1 MYNVN
6 MNRGELSGDSAV
18 DIVLREL
25 DYQVKTK
32 GSSFSYN
39 FNGSIASK
47 YLPRSEQ
54 ENILRT
60 LNNNGL
66 IELRIESAQN
76 SAIEA
81 LGEDEPHWIDLY
93 IIESVS
99 DEPEAETNAD
109 TATSQIHLVRIS
121 FREGNL
127 FLSIDGGKYSII
139 GRQNDGQKSFQ
150 LINALFAKPP
160 GVVIPSADI
169 FNERLNLKQIITK
182 NKLSY
187 ILPFLDESVFPYSI
201 ARKDEDVRLSASDL
215 KSLLSKL
222 TEKYRINFIAYL

>member
-1 MYNVN
+1 
-6 MNRGELSGDSAV
+6 MNRGELSGDSAI

-32 GSSFSYN
+32 GNGFSYN
-39 FNGSIASK
+39 FNGTIASK
-47 YLPRSEQ
+47 YLPRPEQ

-76 SAIEA
+76 SAIEL

-93 IIESVS
+93 IVESVS
-99 DEPEAETNAD
+99 DESHTKTNAEN
-109 TATSQIHLVRIS
+109 ATSHIYLARLS
-121 FREGNL
+121 SREGNL
-127 FLSIDGGKYSII
+127 LLSIDGGEYSII

-187 ILPFLDESVFPYSI
+187 ILPFLNENVFPYSI
-201 ARKDEDVRLSASDL
+201 ARKDEDIKLSSSDL

-222 TEKYRINFIAYL
+222 TEKYRNNFTAYL

>member
-1 MYNVN
+1 MD
-6 MNRGELSGDSAV
+6 RGELSGDGAI

-25 DYQVKTK
+25 DYQIKTK
-32 GSSFSYN
+32 GNNFNYD

-60 LNNNGL
+60 LNKNGVVK
-66 IELRIESAQN
+66 LRIESAQN
-76 SAIEA
+76 SAVEL

-93 IIESVS
+93 VIDSVDLSSPAKPLTES
-99 DEPEAETNAD
+99 T
-109 TATSQIHLVRIS
+109 TQHTHLLRLN
-121 FREGNL
+121 FRDGNL
-127 FLSIDGGKYSII
+127 SLSIDGGKYSLI
-139 GRQNDGQKSFQ
+139 GKQSDGLKSFK

-169 FNERLNLKQIITK
+169 FDEKLNLKQIITK

-187 ILPFLDESVFPYSI
+187 ILPFLDENVLPYSI
-201 ARKDEDVRLSASDL
+201 SRKDEDVQLSTSDL
-215 KSLLSKL
+215 KILLSKL
-222 TEKYRINFIAYL
+222 NEKYRNNFIAYL